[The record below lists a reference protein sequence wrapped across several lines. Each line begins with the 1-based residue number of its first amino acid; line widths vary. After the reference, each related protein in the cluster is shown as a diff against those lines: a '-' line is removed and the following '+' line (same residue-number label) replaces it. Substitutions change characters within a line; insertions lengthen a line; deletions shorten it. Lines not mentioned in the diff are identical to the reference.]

1 MNDYLNSLEPY
12 KDNKEIS
19 DLIDE
24 VKKLRECYYTQ
35 QYDKM
40 QEHIN
45 KLMLKYLAETI
56 TWNAI
61 HPIKPIT
68 HQESYIN
75 AEVFL
80 RSKGIHILL
89 DKGLKH
95 RDQLTS
101 EEVALIESSIRPA
114 E

>member
-24 VKKLRECYYTQ
+24 VKKLREYYYTQ

-75 AEVFL
+75 AEVFFGQ
-80 RSKGIHILL
+80 REFISF
-89 DKGLKH
+89 
-95 RDQLTS
+95 
-101 EEVALIESSIRPA
+101 
-114 E
+114 